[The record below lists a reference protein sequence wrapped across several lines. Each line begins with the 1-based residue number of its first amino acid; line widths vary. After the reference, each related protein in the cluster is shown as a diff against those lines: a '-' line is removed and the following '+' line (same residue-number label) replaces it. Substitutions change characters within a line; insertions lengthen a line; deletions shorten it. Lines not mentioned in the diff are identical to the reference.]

1 VILLNLK
8 SEITIQKSQ
17 IINERMKKTL
27 LLIVITAMLIPVYAQ
42 LQKDIF
48 KTSGGELAIS
58 FIGHGTLMMEYNGK
72 VIHIDPVSQ
81 FADYSKLPKADLVLI
96 THQHGDHLDPSAI
109 EKISKPG
116 MQVALAKVC
125 LSKYPKGI
133 VLNNGESGIFDGIR
147 VEAVPAYNIKNERGP
162 GQPFHPK
169 GEGNGYI
176 LNFDDLTVYVAGDS
190 ENTPEMKNLKNIDIA
205 FLPMN
210 LPYTM
215 TPEMVADAARSFK
228 PKILYPYHFGDTNT
242 DQLVQLLKGEPVEV
256 RIRNLK

>member
-1 VILLNLK
+1 
-8 SEITIQKSQ
+8 
-17 IINERMKKTL
+17 MKKTL
-27 LLIVITAMLIPVYAQ
+27 LLLTIIFMYKMGISQY
-42 LQKDIF
+42 QKDSF
-48 KTSGGELAIS
+48 KTAGGELSIT
-58 FIGHGTLMMEYNGK
+58 FIGHGTLMVEYNGK

-81 FADYSKLPKADLVLI
+81 FADYSKLPKGDLVLV
-96 THQHGDHLDPSAI
+96 THQHGDHLDLAAI
-109 EKISKPG
+109 EKISKPD
-116 MQVALAKVC
+116 MQVVLAKVC
-125 LSKYPKGI
+125 LSKYPVGK
-133 VLNNGESGIFDGIR
+133 VLNNGESGIVNGIR

-176 LNFDDLTVYVAGDS
+176 LHFDDLTVYVAGDT
-190 ENTPEMKNLKNIDIA
+190 ENIPEMKDLKDIDIA

-242 DQLVQLLKGEPVEV
+242 DQLVQLLKGENIDI
-256 RIRNLK
+256 RIRNLR

>member
-1 VILLNLK
+1 
-8 SEITIQKSQ
+8 
-17 IINERMKKTL
+17 MKKAQL
-27 LLIVITAMLIPVYAQ
+27 CIVFITMMIPVFAQ
-42 LQKDIF
+42 FGKDTF
-48 KTSGGELAIS
+48 KTQGGELSIT
-58 FIGHGTLMMEYNGK
+58 FIGHGTLMAEYNGK
-72 VIHIDPVSQ
+72 VIQIDPVSQ
-81 FADYSKLPKADLVLI
+81 FADYAKLPKGDLVLI
-96 THQHGDHLDPSAI
+96 THAHGDHLDPAAI

-116 MQVALAKVC
+116 MQVVLAKVC
-125 LSKYPKGI
+125 LSKYPQGK
-133 VLNNGESGIFDGIR
+133 VMNNGESGTFNGFR

-176 LNFDDLTVYVAGDS
+176 LHFDELTVYVAGDT
-190 ENTPEMKNLKNIDIA
+190 ENTPEMKDLKNIDIA

-215 TPEMVADAARSFK
+215 TPEMVADAARAFK

-242 DQLVQLLKGEPVEV
+242 DQLVQILKGENTEV

>member
-1 VILLNLK
+1 
-8 SEITIQKSQ
+8 
-17 IINERMKKTL
+17 MKKPL
-27 LLIVITAMLIPVYAQ
+27 LLLTIILMCKIGASQY
-42 LQKDIF
+42 QKDSF
-48 KTSGGELAIS
+48 KTAGGELYIT

-81 FADYSKLPKADLVLI
+81 FADYSKLPKGDLVLV
-96 THQHGDHLDPSAI
+96 THQHGDHLDPAAI

-116 MQVALAKVC
+116 MQVVLAKVC
-125 LSKYPKGI
+125 LAKVPEGR
-133 VLNNGESGIFDGIR
+133 VLNNGESGTFNGFM

-176 LNFDDLTVYVAGDS
+176 LHFDDLTVYVAGDT
-190 ENTPEMKNLKNIDIA
+190 ENTPEMKDLKNIDIA

-215 TPEMVADAARSFK
+215 TPEMVTDAARSFK

-242 DQLVQLLKGEPVEV
+242 DQLVQLLKGEKAEV